1 MKKDLFPIGCVVK
14 PHGVRGKIKVH
25 YFGEEI
31 GRFRRYRRVFIEDPE
46 GVLRPYE
53 IGEVT
58 PQPPR
63 LILQLQGLQ
72 TIEDIQP
79 LLGKEIFIRK
89 ESLPALPTGEY
100 YWMDLLGLD
109 VVTDGGK
116 CIGKITRIFPTGA
129 NDVYVVQG
137 KRGEIFVPAIE
148 SVIRRI
154 DCQEKVMEV
163 GWMEGLWEREDE
175 I

>member
-14 PHGVRGKIKVH
+14 PHGVRGKIKVQ
-25 YFGEEI
+25 YFGEDI
-31 GRFRRYRRVFIEDPE
+31 GQFSRYRSVFIEDPD

-63 LILQLQGLQ
+63 LILQLKGFQ
-72 TIEDIQP
+72 TVEDIQP
-79 LLGKEIFIRK
+79 LLGKEILVRK
-89 ESLPALPTGEY
+89 ESLPSLPEGEY
-100 YWMDLLGLD
+100 YWMDLLGMD
-109 VVTDGGK
+109 VVTEDGK
-116 CIGKITRIFPTGA
+116 NIGKVIRIFPTGA

-137 KRGEIFVPAIE
+137 KRREIFLPATE
-148 SVIRRI
+148 RVIRRI
-154 DCQEKVMEV
+154 DCLEKVMEV